1 MSGRAGWG
9 DRRRGACATGAFGA
23 VVAGPQQLSDSG
35 VGWDVPLGMLVGAA
49 AGGVFGFVFPAVLSR
64 RRRERPGGPPP
75 PPPPHPPGPPP
86 PLPPGRR
93 P

>member
-1 MSGRAGWG
+1 MDGRAGRG
-9 DRRRGACATGAFGA
+9 DRRRGACAAGAFGA
-23 VVAGPQQLSDSG
+23 VVAGPQQLFDSG

-49 AGGVFGFVFPAVLSR
+49 AGGVFGFAFPTVLSR
-64 RRRERPGGPPP
+64 RRRERPGV